1 MTNMYLANII
11 NNDILLSIVISSICT
26 LVIYLDHKRT
36 NIIYNYTNYIK
47 YIILISI
54 SVYIGLY
61 LQKIK
66 IPIKESSI
74 KIGEPNF

>member
-1 MTNMYLANII
+1 MYLANII
-11 NNDILLSIVISSICT
+11 NNDILLSIIISIICT

-36 NIIYNYTNYIK
+36 KIIYNYTNYIK
-47 YIILISI
+47 YIILIAI